1 MKYHVCPGVV
11 IVDVCDEHL
20 MIATGEARG
29 KVPYVKKINA
39 TGVFFWRL
47 FERGLDGEGIVA
59 AAVAEYGISRDEALA
74 AYRSFSASLASFT
87 HNPVANTETSF
98 PSFNTIPLP
107 ISNW

>member
-74 AYRSFSASLASFT
+74 AYRSFSASLAS
-87 HNPVANTETSF
+87 SG
-98 PSFNTIPLP
+98 SL
-107 ISNW
+107 ISG